1 MNKNSKKNMFL
12 AAILGGMS
20 VFGYMYLKRNP
31 DIMCQMRELTKD
43 FTKRTYER
51 LEDME

>member
-12 AAILGGMS
+12 AALLGGMG

-31 DIMCQMRELTKD
+31 DIMWQMREMTKEG
-43 FTKRTYER
+43 FA
-51 LEDME
+51 